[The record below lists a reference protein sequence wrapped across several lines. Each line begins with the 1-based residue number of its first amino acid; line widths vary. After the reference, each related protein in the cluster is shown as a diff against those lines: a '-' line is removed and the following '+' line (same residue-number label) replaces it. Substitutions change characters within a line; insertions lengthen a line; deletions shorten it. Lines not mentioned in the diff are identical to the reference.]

1 MNNHFTF
8 PKEERIFLQKEID
21 LLFSEG
27 NSFMSY
33 PLRVVYVEKKPES
46 GASAAILL
54 SVPKKKFKRAVKRNR
69 IKRLIRESYRL
80 NKIPFIES
88 LVEKDKGLLIAFL
101 FVGDGLPI
109 YDEIEKSVK
118 KALSLLIGRLQ

>member
-1 MNNHFTF
+1 
-8 PKEERIFLQKEID
+8 
-21 LLFSEG
+21 
-27 NSFMSY
+27 MSY